1 MSPIY
6 FIISSLNRWTDF
18 RKLKPWMLY
27 HFYLHGTFSFTKVK
41 QSTVKHLI
49 LQHNGGAL
57 PGQKSWGGMLT
68 VNSAVSGEEIAEL
81 PADEFEG
88 KSVRRGV
95 G

>member
-1 MSPIY
+1 MDVVSLLPSWY
-6 FIISSLNRWTDF
+6 FF
-18 RKLKPWMLY
+18 
-27 HFYLHGTFSFTKVK
+27 LHQSQ
-41 QSTVKHLI
+41 QSTVKNLI